1 MSTFGPD
8 FEFSKDGHRI
18 LKQHEIIR
26 DFMLDGKWRT
36 LREISV
42 NLGYPEASVSAQLR
56 HLRKPRFG
64 CYTVKKRRKTVGTWE
79 YQVLTPGLSDK
90 QGNNYE

>member
-36 LREISV
+36 LRELSV

-64 CYTVKKRRKTVGTWE
+64 CYVVKKRRKTLGTWE
-79 YQVLTPGLSDK
+79 YQVLTPGLANK
-90 QGNNYE
+90 